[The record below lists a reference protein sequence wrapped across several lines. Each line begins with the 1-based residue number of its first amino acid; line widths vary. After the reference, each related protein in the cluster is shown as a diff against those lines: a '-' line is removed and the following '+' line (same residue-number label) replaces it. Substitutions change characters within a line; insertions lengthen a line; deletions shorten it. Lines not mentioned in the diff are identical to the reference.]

1 MGAARTRSVRKMSR
15 ARVAFGLLCGLA
27 ICCSVMYI
35 TSDGAEEIVAASE
48 GGATAHSLYGD
59 GPKSVSSE
67 DVQKAGTIFTNTPD
81 GRMRLTDYLSNV
93 EKEIAAEEAARK
105 RDVEAVREQMDRNMA
120 FNAAAR
126 SRLEKMLRH
135 KMAVNAKFA
144 ADNLKRAMRFV
155 QARFA
160 YYAMVSNKREKL
172 NAAKQ
177 VALRKQI
184 AKDKKDAAD
193 NLQNAVLV
201 QQRAMSALKTATN
214 AKITKTNKH
223 VSANAAQIK
232 SDAETARKSLD
243 KAVHEFDKKAANARA
258 LAAAGRSKLAAQ
270 LEDQDKKIRQ
280 WANNKL
286 KIVVAKTQA
295 EFARVRAKMAADRQH
310 ADMALK
316 AASSRMDASLNA
328 EAALESKRFSE
339 NMKDIAAAKA
349 EAAKRVKDAKIAFKS
364 KIMLLRAT
372 VNKQVAATNARM
384 TALSGVVEKNK
395 VAQAKVNS
403 NVEAEMKRMI
413 SIGNKRYKEHLKK
426 DKELGKLVAA
436 NKAANDARMKAMAAH
451 YAMELDAVRATMKKN
466 RAHASKMLSK
476 KTAALYTAIAK
487 SEKEQSAKNKA
498 LNSQLQASRLDIADS
513 LRAAKE
519 DFTKRMTSL
528 HETVAKNDRKF
539 QGKMLHLTGV
549 VKKNE
554 EHNKAARAAL
564 AATMKA
570 NKEDLLSSVS
580 DAVRKGEARMAK
592 AEGKLKSMNAKTK
605 QMLNM
610 KITSAITK
618 QEKRANAQ
626 LEGIRLNSKENRA
639 IMKKEMLFAV
649 RASAAIAKTNLADA
663 VKDAKA
669 TFLAAFDDEAK
680 SATMNAAARA
690 ALSAKIA
697 ACHKTADYGVAF
709 AVMSLQKALL
719 ALHAETR
726 KPVGKKDKSI
736 TAYAD
741 SIKGC
746 VKKSNDEMTAIMT
759 ALLAKVGAAEKGA
772 KAAAAANLAAAM
784 KEVKKSLEK
793 GQKEA
798 ASKFNDAFLDLADAR
813 ADADEDLAEA
823 VTKMNDSIAKSAA
836 LADARFSKTVKNIN
850 AARKQATTQVSN
862 ARKFFAT
869 ALANLISTIA
879 LTETKLSSV
888 VNTATGAQR
897 SLSAFQTLMQR
908 RIGAE
913 LKRVTSLTNA
923 KVSDSVRARGKL
935 KAILNENKRA
945 AAAETAALNAL
956 FVSKIDHIRASTSKD
971 VAEML
976 RDLSASSEKLYDL
989 LQGIQLKAAVEGKGT
1004 AEGIAAEAKASA
1016 AEIASTTDAFDS
1028 AINTVT
1034 NAMVAN
1040 SRSVMRGFA
1049 VLTGVFRGTKD
1060 VSKFDRKLLATQAKV
1075 IVQDM
1080 LAKLVLGVTHGETKA
1095 KRVAQRARIGLAGAK
1110 KALLLEVSEQVESA
1124 ADDAFAKVQAS
1135 HQKVADNYLSLKA
1148 YAVSAENKIS
1158 NYVIKGKGMNLSSL
1172 GDLLVSINQLS
1183 AVTVPMAA
1191 GVGAG
1196 EDSIPSIFSG
1206 ESIAVDP
1213 KSSKINGLVDEYTGV
1228 TSQVRMR
1235 YPLGLGK
1242 YLLLKV
1248 EEAMLGK
1255 GVLMVDKV
1263 ADKAGNFV
1271 FLNGHAVGLSNKLN
1285 DLEELAVRMADY
1297 EATLSKLTAK
1307 MSAKTNPAIQKPK
1320 VMVPPPE
1327 WPGN

>member
-1 MGAARTRSVRKMSR
+1 
-15 ARVAFGLLCGLA
+15 
-27 ICCSVMYI
+27 
-35 TSDGAEEIVAASE
+35 
-48 GGATAHSLYGD
+48 
-59 GPKSVSSE
+59 
-67 DVQKAGTIFTNTPD
+67 
-81 GRMRLTDYLSNV
+81 
-93 EKEIAAEEAARK
+93 
-105 RDVEAVREQMDRNMA
+105 
-120 FNAAAR
+120 
-126 SRLEKMLRH
+126 
-135 KMAVNAKFA
+135 
-144 ADNLKRAMRFV
+144 MRFV

-184 AKDKKDAAD
+184 AKDKKDAAS
-193 NLQNAVLV
+193 NLNNAVMV

-214 AKITKTNKH
+214 ARITSTNKH
-223 VSANAAQIK
+223 VSMNAAQIK
-232 SDAETARKSLD
+232 SDAATARKSLD

-270 LEDQDKKIRQ
+270 LETQDKKIRQ

-316 AASSRMDASLNA
+316 TASSRMDASLNA
-328 EAALESKRFSE
+328 FAALSSKQFAQ

-349 EAAKRVKDAKIAFKS
+349 EAKKRVADAKIAFKS
-364 KIMLLRAT
+364 KIMALRAT
-372 VNKQVAATNARM
+372 VNQQVASTNARM
-384 TALSGVVEKNK
+384 TSLSGTVTKNR
-395 VAQAKVNS
+395 VAQAKVNA
-403 NVEAEMKRMI
+403 NVEAEMTRMI
-413 SIGNKRYKEHLKK
+413 AIGNKRYKEHLKK
-426 DKELGKLVAA
+426 DKELGDLVAK
-436 NKAANDARMKAMAAH
+436 NKAANDARMKTMAAH
-451 YAMELDAVRATMKKN
+451 YATELDAVRATMKKN

-476 KTAALYTAIAK
+476 KTAALYSAIAK
-487 SEKEQSAKNKA
+487 SEQKQAAVNGK
-498 LNSQLQASRLDIADS
+498 LNSQLATARLDIADS
-513 LRAAKE
+513 LRAAKA
-519 DFTKRMTSL
+519 DFTKRMTNL
-528 HETVAKNDRKF
+528 HQTVAKNDRKF

-554 EHNKAARAAL
+554 EHNKAARGAL

-570 NKEDLLSSVS
+570 NKKDLLASVS
-580 DAVRKGEARMAK
+580 DCVRKGEARMAK
-592 AEGKLKSMNAKTK
+592 AEGKLKDMNKKTK
-605 QMLNM
+605 QLLNM
-610 KITSAITK
+610 KISAAITK

-626 LEGIRLNSKENRA
+626 LEGIRMNSKENRA
-639 IMKKEMLFAV
+639 IMAKEMLFAV

-663 VKDAKA
+663 VKDAKV
-669 TFLAAFDDEAK
+669 TFLTAFNDEAK
-680 SATMNAAARA
+680 SATMSAAQRA

-697 ACHKTADYGVAF
+697 AVHKTADYGVSF

-726 KPVGKKDKSI
+726 KPIGKKDKSI

-741 SIKGC
+741 SITKC
-746 VKKSNDEMTAIMT
+746 VKSSNDEMTAIMT
-759 ALLAKVGAAEKGA
+759 ALLTKVGAAQKGA

-784 KEVKKSLEK
+784 KEVEKSLKK
-793 GQKEA
+793 GQAAA
-798 ASKFNDAFLDLADAR
+798 ASKFNTAFATLASAR
-813 ADADEDLAEA
+813 ADADEDLAAA

-836 LADARFSKTVKNIN
+836 LADARFSKTVKDIN
-850 AARKQATTQVSN
+850 AARKQATEQVSN

-869 ALANLISTIA
+869 SLANLISTVA

-888 VNTATGAQR
+888 INTATGAQR
-897 SLSAFQTLMQR
+897 SLSAFETLMAR
-908 RIGAE
+908 RIHQE
-913 LKRVTSLTNA
+913 LKRVTDLTNA

-956 FVSKIDHIRASTSKD
+956 FVAKITHLRSSTGKD
-971 VAEML
+971 VAEEL
-976 RDLSASSEKLYDL
+976 RDLSAASEKLYDL
-989 LQGIQLKAAVEGKGT
+989 LQGIQLKAAVEDKGT
-1004 AEGIAAEAKASA
+1004 AAGIAAEAKASA
-1016 AEIASTTDAFDS
+1016 GEISSTTAAFDS

-1034 NAMVAN
+1034 NAMVLN
-1040 SRSVMRGFA
+1040 SRSVERGFA
-1049 VLTGVFRGTKD
+1049 ILTGVFRGTKD
-1060 VSKFDRKLLATQAKV
+1060 VSAFDRKLLATQAKV

-1080 LAKLVLGVTHGETKA
+1080 VAAIVLGVTHGETKA
-1095 KRVAQRARIGLAGAK
+1095 KRIAQRARINLAGAK
-1110 KALLLEVSEQVESA
+1110 KALLLEVSEQVEHA
-1124 ADDAFAKVQAS
+1124 ADKAFASVQAS

-1148 YAVSAENKIS
+1148 YAVSAETKIS

-1183 AVTVPMAA
+1183 EVHVAVAT

-1196 EDSIPSIFSG
+1196 EPAFPNVFSG
-1206 ESIAVDP
+1206 EAVKVDP

-1228 TSQVRMR
+1228 TTQVRER

-1248 EEAMLGK
+1248 EQAMLGK

-1297 EATLSKLTAK
+1297 EGTLSKLTAK
-1307 MSAKTNPAIQKPK
+1307 MSAKNMPSIAKPK
-1320 VMVPPPE
+1320 VFVPAPE
-1327 WPGN
+1327 WAGN

>member
-1 MGAARTRSVRKMSR
+1 MSR

-48 GGATAHSLYGD
+48 GFSEGAATAHSLYGD

-135 KMAVNAKFA
+135 KMAVNAKLA

-160 YYAMVSNKREKL
+160 YFAMVSNKREKL

-193 NLQNAVLV
+193 NLENAVLV

-395 VAQAKVNS
+395 VAQAKVNA

-466 RAHASKMLSK
+466 AAHASKMLAK

-498 LNSQLQASRLDIADS
+498 LNSQLQQSRLDIADS
-513 LRAAKE
+513 LRAAKS
-519 DFTKRMTSL
+519 DFTKRMTAL

-639 IMKKEMLFAV
+639 IMKREMLFAV

-663 VKDAKA
+663 VKDAKT
-669 TFLAAFDDEAK
+669 TFLTAFDDEAK
-680 SATMNAAARA
+680 SASMSAADRA

-726 KPVGKKDKSI
+726 KPVSKKDKSI

-746 VKKSNDEMTAIMT
+746 VKKANDEMTAIMT
-759 ALLAKVGAAEKGA
+759 ALLAKVGASEKGA
-772 KAAAAANLAAAM
+772 KASAAANLAAAM
-784 KEVKKSLEK
+784 KEVKKSLVK

-798 ASKFNDAFLDLADAR
+798 ASKFNKAFLDLASAR

-869 ALANLISTIA
+869 SLANLISTVS
-879 LTETKLSSV
+879 LTETKLASV

-897 SLSAFQTLMQR
+897 SLSAFETLMQR
-908 RIGAE
+908 RIGQE

-971 VAEML
+971 VEEML

-1004 AEGIAAEAKASA
+1004 AAGIAAEAKSSA
-1016 AEIASTTDAFDS
+1016 AEISSTTAAFDS

-1040 SRSVMRGFA
+1040 SRSVERGFA

-1060 VSKFDRKLLATQAKV
+1060 VSPLDRKLLATQAKV

-1124 ADDAFAKVQAS
+1124 ADKAFSKVQAA

-1183 AVTVPMAA
+1183 AVTVPMAS

-1196 EDSIPSIFSG
+1196 EASIPSIFSG
-1206 ESIAVDP
+1206 ASIAVDP

-1297 EATLSKLTAK
+1297 EAALSKLTAK
-1307 MSAKTNPAIQKPK
+1307 MSAKTSPSIQKPK
-1320 VMVPPPE
+1320 LMVPPPE